1 MGTFLLEARQKVTT
15 CLPSSCRSR
24 LKSLSHFKFWFFMV
38 LLLIFIFGAFI
49 FSIFIVINFSSTR
62 GLAKQLQFDVQYKFL
77 KSIKIENKW
86 SELTINKRREA
97 FAKNTIF
104 NSNLGFTHFK
114 MNYSTLCI
122 KREKY
127 LFEFLRLFNVDT
139 WNDDFSAN
147 HTLVLGAHTSI
158 GRAIIDA
165 LKHKNTSLM
174 SVNSPFW
181 IDFSDSTFRKIMS
194 NIAINRV
201 ILCVDMPRYSF
212 ADNKEAENK
221 QVTKEEK
228 KFVDSLMNWTVK
240 NNIETYY
247 IGMKK
252 ESNMMKLMKDK
263 KAVVFEVPSFIDYNV
278 VNDPNNLFVHSIAE
292 YYKTMKIRD
301 LNGTQVTSLTAR
313 EIASSIVSSIEER
326 KKQKIVEKESF
337 TITNFTDILVNSQN
351 YPEFISKAVKHNYDT
366 PNEPYLSIVV
376 VGRHDN
382 FSKGFEERAQN
393 FLDTIAEH
401 SKKLPLANF
410 EIVFVDYG
418 TPRETTTL
426 SKTFKIKEAL
436 KGKIRFIVVPVE
448 SHVKLTK
455 RMNQTVSFYEYIAK
469 NIGVRRST
477 GKFILTTNPDDLI
490 SIDFFEMIERE
501 ELTDGLLYRAN
512 RWSCKED
519 TKNTLSTSQII
530 EKLQSPWE
538 IKRQNLSSRCPTNIK
553 KTVWFSDSQTLKNE
567 AWSCGAG
574 DFLMLSKEMWRSVQG
589 FNEFPG
595 NANVDALFLGKL
607 MKFVPGYARTII
619 RSPIVHQY
627 HPRRNIFRPSVKHH
641 EELMIDY
648 ACEAS
653 CKDLGPYEDAQD
665 WGLADEVFA
674 EESIVL

>member
-1 MGTFLLEARQKVTT
+1 
-15 CLPSSCRSR
+15 
-24 LKSLSHFKFWFFMV
+24 MV
-38 LLLIFIFGAFI
+38 LLLIFTFGVLF
-49 FSIFIVINFSSTR
+49 FSIFVIVNFSNTS
-62 GLAKQLQFDVQYKFL
+62 GLAKQLQFDIQYKFL
-77 KSIKIENKW
+77 KSIKIGNKW
-86 SELTINKRREA
+86 KELTINARREA

-122 KREKY
+122 KRSKY

-139 WNDDFSAN
+139 WNDDFTAN

-158 GRAIIDA
+158 GNAIINA
-165 LKHKNTSLM
+165 LKHKNASLM

-181 IDFSDSTFRKIMS
+181 IDFSDSTFREVMS

-201 ILCVDMPRYSF
+201 ILCADMPRYSF
-212 ADNKEAENK
+212 AGDKEAENK
-221 QVTKEEK
+221 QVSKEEK
-228 KFVDSLMNWTVK
+228 KFVDSLMNWTMK

-247 IGMKK
+247 VGMKK
-252 ESNMMKLMKDK
+252 ESNMMKLMRDK
-263 KAVVFEVPSFIDYNV
+263 NAVVFEVPLFIDFNV
-278 VNDPNNLFVHSIAE
+278 VNDPSNLFVHSIAE
-292 YYKTMKIRD
+292 YYNSMNIRD
-301 LNGTQVTSLTAR
+301 LNGTKITSLTAKD
-313 EIASSIVSSIEER
+313 IASSIVSSIEKRSKE
-326 KKQKIVEKESF
+326 QFIAKESL
-337 TITNFTDILVNSQN
+337 TITNFTDILVNPQN
-351 YPEFISKAVKHNYDT
+351 YPEFVSKAVNHNYEL

-393 FLDTIAEH
+393 FLDTIADH
-401 SKKLPLANF
+401 SRKLPLANF
-410 EIVFVDYG
+410 EIAFVDYG
-418 TPRETTTL
+418 TPRETTSL
-426 SKTFKIKEAL
+426 SKTLKINKAI

-455 RMNQTVSFYEYIAK
+455 RMNQTLSFYEYIAK
-469 NIGVRRST
+469 NIGIRRST

-519 TKNTLSTSQII
+519 TKKVLSVQEIV

-538 IKRQNLSSRCPTNIK
+538 IKKQNLSARCPTNIK
-553 KTVWFSDSQTLKNE
+553 KTVWFSDAQTLKSE
-567 AWSCGAG
+567 AWPCGAG
-574 DFLMLSKEMWRSVQG
+574 DFLMLSKEMWRAVQG

-641 EELMIDY
+641 EELMNDY

-653 CKDLGPYEDAQD
+653 CKDLGSYEDTQD
-665 WGLADEVFA
+665 WGLANEVFA
-674 EESIVL
+674 EE